1 MNIVPMLWNT
11 LSLTPLRAASEIED
25 GSMTSGRK
33 VAIWISVSVGMILM
47 FALILKRSYR
57 RKTIQLAVIGSV
69 FKQDA
74 DTRKQSPIADVE
86 VSAPPELAAG
96 IAKSDFSGY
105 FKINLPSEFG
115 PGRRVMLHFRHR
127 DYLPLDLNVVVN
139 GHLNVVPMMPV
150 HGEVESILNEA
161 ETVVANVEVRYTTE
175 ITTTENIG
183 AGVKTFQV
191 VNAGGVQCNEHLPCS
206 PDGKWKAAIDSASLD
221 AGDSNVFQDARVT
234 CIAGP
239 CPFTKVDLDEF
250 SRTARTIKVSVRN
263 WSDTTTF
270 LLQAEVFHGQVRDI
284 VRKSYPVIFG
294 RSLNF
299 TLPTDAEGVTMEAE
313 LNGSQI
319 IFPLARDP
327 GLSWADCNVK
337 NEEKHG
343 KDYRCELKPGYRF
356 R

>member
-1 MNIVPMLWNT
+1 
-11 LSLTPLRAASEIED
+11 
-25 GSMTSGRK
+25 MTSGRK
-33 VAIWISVSVGMILM
+33 IAIWITASVGMILV
-47 FALILKRSYR
+47 FALILKRFHPYKR
-57 RKTIQLAVIGSV
+57 IRLAVIGSV
-69 FKQDA
+69 IKQDA

-86 VSAPPELAAG
+86 ISAPPELAAG

-105 FKINLPSEFG
+105 FRIILPSDID
-115 PGRRVMLHFRHR
+115 PSKRIMLHFRHR
-127 DYLPLDLNVVVN
+127 DYLPVDLNVVVN
-139 GHLNVVPMMPV
+139 GQPNVVPMKPI
-150 HGEVESILNEA
+150 HGEVESTLNEA

-191 VNAGGVQCNEHLPCS
+191 VNVGGVQCNQHLPCS

-221 AGDSNVFQDARVT
+221 AGDGNVFQDARVT

-239 CPFTKVDLDEF
+239 CPFTRVDLDEF

-263 WSDTTTF
+263 WSDTATF
-270 LLQAEVFHGQVRDI
+270 LLQAEVFHSQVRDI

-299 TLPTDAEGVTMEAE
+299 TLPADAEGVTMEAE

-327 GLSWADCNVK
+327 ALSWADCNVRIEQK
-337 NEEKHG
+337 RG